1 MTTGVEVDSC
11 AECDLFSTTCECCGY
26 LLCCC
31 TCCKPCC
38 GTAAGSGA
46 KSAGHT
52 ASAEAGDAFNNN
64 GTDCCYD
71 SYYPSVGRQA
81 GVTAGI
87 YPTQPLDPILLL
99 NCLQCP
105 QPYDCNYSPAAAAIA
120 NSSDL
125 FDLCNFHPM
134 GLCNVGT
141 PFDPPSLPTQ
151 HPQTPQKPDLFNSF
165 SATPQGD
172 ASFPPLDPL
181 LSITTPATT
190 PTIEPHIKLSCQQQS
205 HSPAPSSAAETG
217 TSEKCRKKRV
227 PLTHEQREY
236 LECIYEKECKP
247 RSIVVQRAA
256 KAIGLDYRYTQY
268 WFQNRRAS
276 SKKKGERIV
285 LKDPCC
291 CTK

>member
-1 MTTGVEVDSC
+1 MTTGFEVDSC
-11 AECDLFSTTCECCGY
+11 AECDLFSTTCACCGY

-31 TCCKPCC
+31 TCCEPCC
-38 GTAAGSGA
+38 GTAGSGA

-52 ASAEAGDAFNNN
+52 AGAGAGDAFN
-64 GTDCCYD
+64 GTDCRYD
-71 SYYPSVGRQA
+71 SYYPPAGRQA
-81 GVTAGI
+81 GAAAGI
-87 YPTQPLDPILLL
+87 YPTRPLDPILLL

-105 QPYDCNYSPAAAAIA
+105 QPYDDCNHSPAAAIT

-125 FDLCNFHPM
+125 FNLCNFHPM

-151 HPQTPQKPDLFNSF
+151 HPQTPQQPDLLSF
-165 SATPQGD
+165 FSSTLQGGT
-172 ASFPPLDPL
+172 SCPPLDPF

-190 PTIEPHIKLSCQQQS
+190 PASEPQIKHAQQEQQS
-205 HSPAPSSAAETG
+205 YSPAPSSAAETG
-217 TSEKCRKKRV
+217 TTSEKCRKKRV

-236 LECIYEKECKP
+236 LECIYEKDCKP

-268 WFQNRRAS
+268 WFQ
-276 SKKKGERIV
+276 
-285 LKDPCC
+285 
-291 CTK
+291 